1 MTPIAGRRRGEE
13 LRAVFRDA
21 TEAREIPGPHG
32 RGMSRSRVALAVL
45 LALVVALGLSAGTAD
60 TVVDEEEGLLGP
72 SPVLQQGRVPMLD
85 HDTCNQAAIAHPVPQ
100 LSHQLDPRFYVCR
113 AEIRGS

>member
-1 MTPIAGRRRGEE
+1 
-13 LRAVFRDA
+13 
-21 TEAREIPGPHG
+21 
-32 RGMSRSRVALAVL
+32 
-45 LALVVALGLSAGTAD
+45 
-60 TVVDEEEGLLGP
+60 
-72 SPVLQQGRVPMLD
+72 MLD